1 MFAHFL
7 PQFIDMANIK
17 SAVKNIRKTQT
28 RALRNKQIKS
38 RLKTFSKKVDAA
50 NAAGDKDALAS
61 ASRDFISAL
70 DKAAK
75 TGIVH
80 ANKVAR
86 QKARCAQLLAT

>member
-1 MFAHFL
+1 
-7 PQFIDMANIK
+7 MANIK

-61 ASRDFISAL
+61 ASRDLISAL
-70 DKAAK
+70 DKASK

-86 QKARCAQLLAT
+86 HKTRCAQLLSV

>member
-1 MFAHFL
+1 
-7 PQFIDMANIK
+7 MANIK

-50 NAAGDKDALAS
+50 SAAGDKDALAS

-70 DKAAK
+70 DKASK

-86 QKARCAQLLAT
+86 QKARCAQLLAA

>member
-1 MFAHFL
+1 
-7 PQFIDMANIK
+7 MANIK
-17 SAVKNIRKTQT
+17 SAIKNIRKTHA

-50 NAAGDKDALAS
+50 YAAGDKEALVS
-61 ASRDFISAL
+61 ASKNFISAL

-80 ANKVAR
+80 SNKVSR
-86 QKARCAQLLAT
+86 HKTRCAKLLTK

>member
-1 MFAHFL
+1 
-7 PQFIDMANIK
+7 MANIK

-28 RALRNKQIKS
+28 RAMRNKQIKS

-50 NAAGDKDALAS
+50 NAAGDKDVLAS

-75 TGIVH
+75 KGIVH
-80 ANKVAR
+80 SNKVAR
-86 QKARCAQLLAT
+86 LKTRCAQLLAE